1 MPGFTDKENLSALF
15 TVPYRVE
22 IPYTYNDGTKDVLVL
37 NAGQNKAVVRPY
49 EPGYADNKVLVRR
62 NYGFKIVVKKPTGEK
77 DDQFYCDIYIDKQ
90 NVKPDTYKVKDV
102 KLTFIKSKGYEPQA
116 KTSN

>member
-1 MPGFTDKENLSALF
+1 MVQIVT
-15 TVPYRVE
+15 
-22 IPYTYNDGTKDVLVL
+22 LVGQSCHLL
-37 NAGQNKAVVRPY
+37 NMLWHQFFNFCAGQNKAVVRPY

-90 NVKPDTYKVKDV
+90 
-102 KLTFIKSKGYEPQA
+102 I
-116 KTSN
+116 